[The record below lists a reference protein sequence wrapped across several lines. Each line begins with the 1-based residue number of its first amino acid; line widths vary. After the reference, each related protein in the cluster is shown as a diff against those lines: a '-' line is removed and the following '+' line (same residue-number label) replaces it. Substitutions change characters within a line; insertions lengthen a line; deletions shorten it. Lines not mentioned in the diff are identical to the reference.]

1 MLVENFVIISIL
13 YVLFLIWPQYISAS
27 PIAEDWTTRLICR
40 NGEFRCNN
48 GECVEDVSRCN
59 GTTECSDG
67 SDETSVLCRH
77 RKPRSTTCEL
87 PPQPE
92 HGSYTKL
99 EVDNVPSYVDDYV
112 VLNYTCNQPFR
123 LIGKPFVICNNGNWN
138 HELPTCQALCK
149 LAKNLRTEYRCLLSG
164 KQTGY
169 KICDFMV
176 PEGTRVQPVCK
187 NYHYNPDG
195 DLPIMMCKD
204 GKWNYTATCVIDCGK
219 PVSKGIPL
227 MAGGDPAKRGEL
239 PWHAGIYSKKATPYE
254 QICGGSIISSK
265 VVVSAAHCFWESGHR
280 MLPCKYA
287 VAAGKVYRDWD
298 DPKDDYV
305 QRQDVID
312 IKIPPRFRGV
322 ETNFQ
327 DDLALVVLQKGLQF
341 VMYIRPVCLDFD
353 YKFDEEQ
360 LKAGSLGKV
369 AGWGYT
375 SAAGQPSPFLKVA
388 ELPIVSLNRCFN
400 ETPHDFT
407 SFITTDKICA
417 GYTNGTAVCKGDS
430 GGGLAF
436 PEMTGHVTRY
446 YLRGLVST
454 APSDDLNCNTQ
465 TITAFTHLLR
475 HQSFIQSHFIEYQKL
490 KFLHFDSR
498 MVTQYNYTA
507 TECPN

>member
-1 MLVENFVIISIL
+1 
-13 YVLFLIWPQYISAS
+13 
-27 PIAEDWTTRLICR
+27 
-40 NGEFRCNN
+40 
-48 GECVEDVSRCN
+48 
-59 GTTECSDG
+59 
-67 SDETSVLCRH
+67 
-77 RKPRSTTCEL
+77 
-87 PPQPE
+87 
-92 HGSYTKL
+92 
-99 EVDNVPSYVDDYV
+99 
-112 VLNYTCNQPFR
+112 
-123 LIGKPFVICNNGNWN
+123 
-138 HELPTCQALCK
+138 
-149 LAKNLRTEYRCLLSG
+149 
-164 KQTGY
+164 
-169 KICDFMV
+169 
-176 PEGTRVQPVCK
+176 
-187 NYHYNPDG
+187 
-195 DLPIMMCKD
+195 
-204 GKWNYTATCVIDCGK
+204 
-219 PVSKGIPL
+219 
-227 MAGGDPAKRGEL
+227 
-239 PWHAGIYSKKATPYE
+239 
-254 QICGGSIISSK
+254 
-265 VVVSAAHCFWESGHR
+265 
-280 MLPCKYA
+280 
-287 VAAGKVYRDWD
+287 
-298 DPKDDYV
+298 
-305 QRQDVID
+305 
-312 IKIPPRFRGV
+312 
-322 ETNFQ
+322 
-327 DDLALVVLQKGLQF
+327 
-341 VMYIRPVCLDFD
+341 MYIRPVCLDFDYKFDEEQLKAGSLGKVAGWGYTSAAGQPSPFLKVAELPIVSLNRCFNETPHDFTSFITTDKICAGYTNDWMSEFLASDYPSVCLDFD

-498 MVTQYNYTA
+498 MVTQYNYTD